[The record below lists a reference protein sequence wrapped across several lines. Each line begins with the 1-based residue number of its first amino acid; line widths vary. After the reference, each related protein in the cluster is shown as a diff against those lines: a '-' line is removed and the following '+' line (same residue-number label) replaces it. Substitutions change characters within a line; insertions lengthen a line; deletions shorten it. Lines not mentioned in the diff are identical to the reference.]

1 MESAPKAVGA
11 QAQKEGEPTGPAEV
25 QTEGESS
32 PILPVF
38 GPKTLDETIEDM
50 KCRINPA
57 IEGLAVP
64 GEHLNRYLELLKA
77 HRVVVEV
84 EKIVELL
91 EGNCP
96 EIGCT
101 GQRKVI
107 TKKLEGGV
115 LLITHKCSNNGH
127 GGVWSSSSILG
138 EKSGQKMYVSSVLL
152 ASSVLVSGNNFEKV
166 APLA

>member
-1 MESAPKAVGA
+1 MFMLCFCYFYSFLSELDSATLTALDIDLEMESAPEAVGA
-11 QAQKEGEPTGPAEV
+11 QAQTEGEPTGPAEV
-25 QTEGESS
+25 QTEGETCSESS

-38 GPKTLDETIEDM
+38 GPMTLDETMKDM
-50 KCRINPA
+50 KSRIKPA

-77 HRVVVEV
+77 DRVIVEV

-101 GQRKVI
+101 GQ
-107 TKKLEGGV
+107 
-115 LLITHKCSNNGH
+115 
-127 GGVWSSSSILG
+127 
-138 EKSGQKMYVSSVLL
+138 
-152 ASSVLVSGNNFEKV
+152 
-166 APLA
+166 

>member
-1 MESAPKAVGA
+1 MFMLCFCYFYSFLTELDGATLTALDLDMESAPNAVGA
-11 QAQKEGEPTGPAEV
+11 QAQTEGEPTGPAEV
-25 QTEGESS
+25 QTEGETCSESS

-38 GPKTLDETIEDM
+38 GPMTLDETIEDM
-50 KCRINPA
+50 KCRIKPA

-77 HRVVVEV
+77 DRVVVEV

-107 TKKLEGGV
+107 SKKL
-115 LLITHKCSNNGH
+115 
-127 GGVWSSSSILG
+127 
-138 EKSGQKMYVSSVLL
+138 
-152 ASSVLVSGNNFEKV
+152 
-166 APLA
+166 

>member
-1 MESAPKAVGA
+1 MFMLCFCYFYSFLTELDSATLTVLDIDLDMESAPDAVGA
-11 QAQKEGEPTGPAEV
+11 QAQTEGEPTGPAEV
-25 QTEGESS
+25 QTEGETCSESS

-38 GPKTLDETIEDM
+38 GPMTLDETIEDM
-50 KCRINPA
+50 KCRIKPA

-77 HRVVVEV
+77 DRVVVEV

-107 TKKLEGGV
+107 SKKL
-115 LLITHKCSNNGH
+115 
-127 GGVWSSSSILG
+127 
-138 EKSGQKMYVSSVLL
+138 
-152 ASSVLVSGNNFEKV
+152 
-166 APLA
+166 

>member
-1 MESAPKAVGA
+1 MFMLCFCYFYSFLTELDGATLTALDIDLDMESAPDAVGA
-11 QAQKEGEPTGPAEV
+11 QAQTEGEPTGPAEV
-25 QTEGESS
+25 QTEGETCSESS

-38 GPKTLDETIEDM
+38 GPMTLDETIEDM
-50 KCRINPA
+50 KCRIKPA
-57 IEGLAVP
+57 TEGLAVP

-77 HRVVVEV
+77 DRVVVEV

-107 TKKLEGGV
+107 SKKL
-115 LLITHKCSNNGH
+115 
-127 GGVWSSSSILG
+127 
-138 EKSGQKMYVSSVLL
+138 
-152 ASSVLVSGNNFEKV
+152 
-166 APLA
+166 

>member
-1 MESAPKAVGA
+1 MESAPEAVGA
-11 QAQKEGEPTGPAEV
+11 RAQTEGEPTGPAEV
-25 QTEGESS
+25 QTEGETCSESS

-38 GPKTLDETIEDM
+38 GPKTLDLTIEDM
-50 KCRINPA
+50 KCTIKPA
-57 IEGLAVP
+57 TEGLAVP

-77 HRVVVEV
+77 DRVVVKV

-107 TKKLEGGV
+107 SKKLEGGV
-115 LLITHKCSNNGH
+115 LLITHKCSNGD

-138 EKSGQKMYVSSVLL
+138 EKSGQKMYVICVVGLISSCVRTQ
-152 ASSVLVSGNNFEKV
+152 F
-166 APLA
+166 

>member
-1 MESAPKAVGA
+1 MFMLCFCYFYSFLTELDGATLTALDLDMESAPNAVGA
-11 QAQKEGEPTGPAEV
+11 QAQTEGEPTGPAEV
-25 QTEGESS
+25 QTEGETCSESS

-38 GPKTLDETIEDM
+38 GPMTLDETIEDM
-50 KCRINPA
+50 KCRIKPTT
-57 IEGLAVP
+57 EGLAVP

-77 HRVVVEV
+77 DRVVVEV

-107 TKKLEGGV
+107 SKKL
-115 LLITHKCSNNGH
+115 
-127 GGVWSSSSILG
+127 
-138 EKSGQKMYVSSVLL
+138 
-152 ASSVLVSGNNFEKV
+152 
-166 APLA
+166 